1 MKLKVVDANKLFK
14 QILKE
19 NLDPV
24 LEIEGEVSNF
34 KKAYNGHCYFDL
46 KDSEGLISCIIWSSV
61 AAGLSELKNGDN
73 IEVSG
78 KFDLYVKSGRIN
90 INVYSFK
97 KQGVGDIQNK
107 FIKLKEKLK
116 NEGYF
121 DEDRKK
127 NIPDNCNTIG
137 VVSSGTGAAIKD
149 ICSVLY
155 RRNPCIKVYF
165 YASKVQG
172 NDCHLDIAKGIK
184 LLDSKAD
191 ELGIESII
199 VSRGGGSIEDLWGY
213 NEIEVVKTIYDCK
226 TPIISGV
233 GHEIDFTLCDF
244 AADFRAITPSA
255 AAERVTNKTY
265 IEYLDKIELYYGSI
279 YNIIEERIK
288 KDKIK
293 VGNLNNMLKLKEP
306 ENIIK
311 GTIDKMENSM
321 KILYENIKNKILWN
335 KDKIVSVKKELKEKE
350 IKNILK
356 KGFVLILDNS
366 DNINNSNNNE
376 GKIISSVSQF
386 NSSKR
391 KRLIFHDGS
400 INI

>member
-1 MKLKVVDANKLFK
+1 MKLKVVEANKLFK
-14 QILKE
+14 QILKD

-46 KDSEGLISCIIWSSV
+46 KDADGLVSCIIWSSI

-90 INVYSFK
+90 INVFSFK
-97 KQGVGDIQNK
+97 KQGVGDIQAK
-107 FIKLKEKLK
+107 FLKLKQKLEK
-116 NEGYF
+116 EGYF
-121 DEDRKK
+121 DESIKK
-127 NIPDNCNTIG
+127 NIPLNCNIIG

-155 RRNPCIKVYF
+155 RRNPYIKVYF

-172 NDCHLDIAKGIK
+172 NDCHLDIAKGIQ
-184 LLDSKAD
+184 LLDNKST

-213 NEIEVVKTIYDCK
+213 NEIDVVKAIYNCK

-255 AAERVTNKTY
+255 AAERVTSKPVDEY
-265 IEYLDKIELYYGSI
+265 IDKIEMYYSSI
-279 YNIIEERIK
+279 NAMVE
-288 KDKIK
+288 DKILSEK
-293 VGNLNNMLKLKEP
+293 NRICNMEKIIKLKEP
-306 ENIIK
+306 KNLLENYIS
-311 GTIDKMENSM
+311 KMNNQLELIYQNIYGRINR
-321 KILYENIKNKILWN
+321 KKDRFENIKKIFL
-335 KDKIVSVKKELKEKE
+335 EKE
-350 IKNILK
+350 ILQILR
-356 KGFVLILDNS
+356 KGFIIIQNDKKEI
-366 DNINNSNNNE
+366 IN
-376 GKIISSVSQF
+376 SVSQF
-386 NSSKR
+386 KEHKNKE
-391 KRLIFHDGS
+391 KKLIFHDGS
-400 INI
+400 IVIK